1 MNVNI
6 KKVTLKTDTLDVEYG
21 ENIQEGSASV
31 KKSCDSLV
39 YDDLRDASKK
49 LDIHL
54 ATLCYQ
60 NDAKGKVLKEKVS
73 CTGFELSGSGDS
85 AGIKLSGNRTLPN
98 QKSISLSTPKQLING
113 DFWNYPDMEELE
125 AIIEECKEEVL
136 AYLFEGKHAAD
147 NQLEFE
153 LVKAQQN

>member
-1 MNVNI
+1 MTKKNEKGQGIKALLNDVVADSFPTVPIKNI
-6 KKVTLKTDTLDVEYG
+6 IPDPNQPRHY
-21 ENIQEGSASV
+21 
-31 KKSCDSLV
+31 
-39 YDDLRDASKK
+39 YDDVAMKE

-54 ATLCYQ
+54 AKLCYQ
-60 NDAKGKVLKEKVS
+60 NDAKGKVLKEKVA

-147 NQLEFE
+147 NQLE
-153 LVKAQQN
+153 LDMAQQN

>member
-39 YDDLRDASKK
+39 HDDLRAAFQK

-54 ATLCYQ
+54 ATLSYQ
-60 NDAKGKVLKEKVS
+60 NDAKGKVLKEKIT
-73 CTGFELSGSGDS
+73 CTGFELSGVGDS
-85 AGIKLSGNRTLPN
+85 AGIKLSGNRVLPN
-98 QKSISLSTPKQLING
+98 QKSINLSTPKQLING
-113 DFWNYPDMEELE
+113 DFWNYPDMEDLE
-125 AIIEECKEEVL
+125 TIIEECKEEVL
-136 AYLFEGKHAAD
+136 AYLFEGKHAAES
-147 NQLEFE
+147 QLELE
-153 LVKAQQN
+153 MTSEN